1 VAHFIGAVQGSRAE
15 ATRLGGPSSGI
26 RTVARGW
33 NVGVNVQGRKEDDG
47 DVFTI
52 YADSGS
58 NGRTAGMY
66 IGTVKLI
73 DGKITFTLSD
83 QLRAV
88 NCVECDGKGEIE
100 TGIGMMRCDSCNGS
114 GRGY

>member
-1 VAHFIGAVQGSRAE
+1 MAHFIGTIEGSRGSV
-15 ATRLGGPSSGI
+15 TRLGTPNSGI

-33 NVGVNVQGRKEDDG
+33 NLGVNVQGNKEDDG

-66 IGTVKLI
+66 IGAVKMV
-73 DGKITFTLSD
+73 DGKVTFIP
-83 QLRAV
+83 A
-88 NCVECDGKGEIE
+88 KE
-100 TGIGMMRCDSCNGS
+100 TDNV
-114 GRGY
+114 

>member
-1 VAHFIGAVQGSRAE
+1 MAHFIGAIEGSRGSV
-15 ATRLGGPSSGI
+15 TRLGTPNSGI

-58 NGRTAGMY
+58 NGRMAGMY
-66 IGTVKLI
+66 IGTVQLV
-73 DGKITFTLSD
+73 DGKITFTP
-83 QLRAV
+83 A
-88 NCVECDGKGEIE
+88 KE
-100 TGIGMMRCDSCNGS
+100 TDHV
-114 GRGY
+114 